1 MNTKLNKEAFD
12 FLGITKFHQSG
23 YTGKNITIASKESII
38 EGVFDDVECDG
49 YFEYNSTNKQAKHGT
64 TVMDYIRQVV
74 PDARKIACD
83 FSGITEKNV
92 WNCEGMQKLL
102 DNPPQ
107 VFTSSSYNSSDSQEH
122 HMKKYRELREKG
134 CFLVHGAGNDGEDGV
149 LNVVKNDV
157 FKAVAAYKLYCGKP
171 KKESFSSVGEEV
183 DFASLDNLRASW
195 DNKRHTGTSFS
206 APVFAGMVALVQD
219 FFIAKTGKQL
229 EYEKLLE
236 FIKDNCVDL
245 EETGIDN
252 KSGFGLFIL
261 PEPDSIEISRYMNT
275 KGEDETMSE
284 ENKNTKTYKTLED
297 IPAWGKP
304 TVEKLVNKKAIQ
316 GDENGDLNISNDLL
330 RVLVI
335 HDRLGVYD

>member
-12 FLGITKFHQSG
+12 FLGITKFHENG
-23 YTGKNITIASKESII
+23 YTGKNITIASKEMII
-38 EGVFDDVECDG
+38 EGVFDDVECDD
-49 YFEYNSTNKQAKHGT
+49 YFSTDTSKSAKHGT

-83 FSGITEKNV
+83 FSGTVEKNI
-92 WNCEGMQKLL
+92 WNCFGMQKLL
-102 DNPPQ
+102 SNPPQ
-107 VFTSSSYNSSDSQEH
+107 VFTSSSYNTSDSQEH

-134 CFLVHGAGNDGEDGV
+134 CFLVHGTGNDGEEGV

-183 DFASLDNLRASW
+183 DFASLDNLRATW

-229 EYEKLLE
+229 DYENLLQ
-236 FIKDNCVDL
+236 FIKDNCIDVD
-245 EETGIDN
+245 EKGKDA
-252 KSGFGLFIL
+252 KSGYGLFIL
-261 PEPDSIEISRYMNT
+261 PDPNSINILKYMEI
-275 KGEDETMSE
+275 KGEDKVMSE
-284 ENKNTKTYKTLED
+284 ENTNTYKTLKD
-297 IPAWGKP
+297 VPTWGKP

-330 RVLVI
+330 RTLVI
-335 HDRLGVYD
+335 HDRLGIYD

>member
-12 FLGITKFHQSG
+12 FLGITKFHENG
-23 YTGKNITIASKESII
+23 YTGKNITIASKEMII
-38 EGVFDDVECDG
+38 EGIFDDVECDD
-49 YFEYNSTNKQAKHGT
+49 YFSTDTSKSAKHGT

-92 WNCEGMQKLL
+92 WKCEGMEKLL
-102 DNPPQ
+102 SNPPQ

-157 FKAVAAYKLYCGKP
+157 FKAVAAYKLFCGKP

-183 DFASLDNLRASW
+183 DFASLDNLRATW

-219 FFIAKTGKQL
+219 FFISKTGRQL
-229 EYEKLLE
+229 SYENLLQ
-236 FIKDNCVDL
+236 FIKDNCIDL

-261 PEPDSIEISRYMNT
+261 PNPNSIDIAKYTNVI
-275 KGEDETMSE
+275 KE
-284 ENKNTKTYKTLED
+284 ENEMIYKTLED
-297 IPAWGKP
+297 IPAWGKS
-304 TVEKLVNKKAIQ
+304 TIEKLINKNALK
-316 GDENGDLNISNDLL
+316 GDENGNLNITNDLL
-330 RVLVI
+330 RTLVI
-335 HDRLGVYD
+335 HDRLGLYN

>member
-1 MNTKLNKEAFD
+1 MTKKLNEDAFE

-23 YTGKNITIASKESII
+23 YTGKHIAIASKESII
-38 EGVFDDVECDG
+38 KGVFDDVECDD
-49 YFEYNSTNKQAKHGT
+49 YFSTDTSKSAKHGT
-64 TVMDYIRQVV
+64 NVMDYIRQVV

-83 FSGITEKNV
+83 FSGTVKKNV
-92 WNCEGMQKLL
+92 WNCVGMQKLL

-149 LNVVKNDV
+149 LDVVKNDV

-171 KKESFSSVGEEV
+171 KKETFSSAGEEV
-183 DFASLDNLRASW
+183 DFASLDNLRATW

-219 FFIAKTGKQL
+219 FFISKTGRQL
-229 EYEKLLE
+229 SYENLLQ
-236 FIKDNCVDL
+236 FIKDNCIDL
-245 EETGIDN
+245 EETGLDN

-261 PEPDSIEISRYMNT
+261 PEPDSIEISRYINT
-275 KGEDETMSE
+275 KGENKNMSE
-284 ENKNTKTYKTLED
+284 ENKNTNTYKTLED
-297 IPAWGKP
+297 VPNWGKP
-304 TVEKLVNKKAIQ
+304 TIEKLINKNALK
-316 GDENGDLNISNDLL
+316 GDENGNLNITNDLL
-330 RVLVI
+330 RTLVI
-335 HDRLGVYD
+335 HDRLGLYN

>member
-157 FKAVAAYKLYCGKP
+157 FKAVAAYKLFCGKP

-183 DFASLDNLRASW
+183 DFASLDNLRATW

-206 APVFAGMVALVQD
+206 APVFAGMVGLVQD
-219 FFIAKTGKQL
+219 FFIAQIGKQL
-229 EYEKLLE
+229 DYENLLQ
-236 FIKDNCVDL
+236 FIKDNCIDL